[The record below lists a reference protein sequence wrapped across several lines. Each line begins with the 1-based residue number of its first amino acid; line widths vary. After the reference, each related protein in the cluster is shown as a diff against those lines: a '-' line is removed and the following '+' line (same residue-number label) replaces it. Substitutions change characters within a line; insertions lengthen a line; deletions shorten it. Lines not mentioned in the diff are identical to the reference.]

1 MLTQL
6 ALTLD
11 RAGDKAGAVRGLLE
25 ACRLEP
31 LCQYIHQRLAVQ
43 LLPLVSDK
51 DMAARAVSHA
61 KRCLRLYPFTL
72 EYIKQGIEYFNSHH
86 KPKTAQRQGLRKAG
100 SRIRKC

>member
-25 ACRLEP
+25 ASRLQP

-43 LLPLVSDK
+43 LLPLAVDK
-51 DMAARAVSHA
+51 DMASRAVLHA
-61 KRCLRLYPFTL
+61 KRCQRLYPFTL
-72 EYIKQGIEYFNSHH
+72 EFIKRRIEYINAKT
-86 KPKTAQRQGLRKAG
+86 KPKPAQGLRKTAR
-100 SRIRKC
+100 SRK